1 MKKLSL
7 AVSAL
12 SIMFF
17 VSCKEEPKE
26 PVVNEITIEQTTID
40 STTTAPAEVKE
51 DEGTKIKVSSDGVE
65 YSDGKTE
72 VEVSKDGAEA
82 KKSNPILPK

>member
-7 AVSAL
+7 AITAL

-17 VSCKEEPKE
+17 VSCKEEQTE
-26 PVVNEITIEQTTID
+26 PTTVNETTINQTVVD
-40 STTTAPAEVKE
+40 STTTAPEE
-51 DEGTKIKVSSDGVE
+51 EGTKIKVNSDGVE

-72 VEVSKDGAEA
+72 VEVSKDGGEV
-82 KKSNPILPK
+82 KKD

>member
-12 SIMFF
+12 AILFF
-17 VSCKEEPKE
+17 VSCKEEVKE
-26 PVVNEITIEQTTID
+26 QPVNEITIEQTTVD
-40 STTTAPAEVKE
+40 STAAAPEE
-51 DEGTKIKVSSDGVE
+51 EGTKIKVNSDGVE

-72 VEVSKDGAEA
+72 VEVSKDGVEA
-82 KKSNPILPK
+82 KKE

>member
-12 SIMFF
+12 AIMFF
-17 VSCKEEPKE
+17 VSCKEEQKE
-26 PVVNEITIEQTTID
+26 PVVNEITIEQTTVD
-40 STTTAPAEVKE
+40 STTIAPEE
-51 DEGTKIKVSSDGVE
+51 EGTKIKVNSDGVE

-72 VEVSKDGAEA
+72 VEVTKDGAEV
-82 KKSNPILPK
+82 KKE

>member
-1 MKKLSL
+1 MRKKNNKKIKKKMLNNL
-7 AVSAL
+7 IKGL
-12 SIMFF
+12 
-17 VSCKEEPKE
+17 
-26 PVVNEITIEQTTID
+26 TL
-40 STTTAPAEVKE
+40 AEVKE

-82 KKSNPILPK
+82 KKK

>member
-7 AVSAL
+7 AVSTLAIL
-12 SIMFF
+12 FF

-26 PVVNEITIEQTTID
+26 PVVNEITIEQTKID
-40 STTTAPAEVKE
+40 STTTDPAEAKE
-51 DEGTKIKVSSDGVE
+51 DEGTKIKLSSDGVE

-82 KKSNPILPK
+82 KKK

>member
-40 STTTAPAEVKE
+40 STTTAPEKE

-82 KKSNPILPK
+82 KKE

>member
-7 AVSAL
+7 AASAL
-12 SIMFF
+12 VILFF

-26 PVVNEITIEQTTID
+26 PVVNEITIEQTSID
-40 STTTAPAEVKE
+40 TTTAAPKE
-51 DEGTKIKVSSDGVE
+51 EEEGTKIKVNSDGVE

-82 KKSNPILPK
+82 KKE

>member
-7 AVSAL
+7 LMSAFTL
-12 SIMFF
+12 LLF

-26 PVVNEITIEQTTID
+26 EPMNEVTTEQTSSD
-40 STTTAPAEVKE
+40 STVAATEE
-51 DEGTKIKVSSDGVE
+51 ESTKIKVSSDGVE

-72 VEVSKDGAEA
+72 VEVSTDGAEA
-82 KKSNPILPK
+82 KKK

>member
-12 SIMFF
+12 AILFF
-17 VSCKEEPKE
+17 VSCKEEVKE
-26 PVVNEITIEQTTID
+26 QPVNEITIEQTTVD
-40 STTTAPAEVKE
+40 STAAAPEE
-51 DEGTKIKVSSDGVE
+51 EEEGTKIKVNSDGVK

-82 KKSNPILPK
+82 KKK